1 MLTMILR
8 LAGPHRNRLLAGVA
22 LRMLDGALALL
33 PVLVLFLALREIVTP
48 GTPGVGDGGAG
59 WTPLRAGLCMAG
71 IVALRFIVHGAS
83 VRVGHMAG
91 FHILKRLRL
100 HYAEHLR
107 GLPVSWFSRRDLGE
121 VSGAL
126 LQDLGNVEP
135 VLVEKLA
142 AMGSAV
148 TQIAVGLACIAV
160 VDWRLALL
168 VCCGFVPAAL
178 LMWWVNGRLRRRMP
192 ERIRVLAALT
202 SRTVEFCQGIG
213 VVKAFGIQGKSTAL
227 YERAVAAHRDVNLGL
242 LRYVGAAATLYFTCL
257 ELGYAGLIG
266 FGLPV
271 PGGVPGDV
279 TVSGAGGVDP
289 AAFAAF
295 LFAAVMA
302 FRIYGPTHDLVD
314 LSGFMHQMR
323 TSGRSLLS
331 VEADGPLPVPAV
343 SAVPADSSVRFENV
357 AFAYDG
363 TPVLRDITF
372 SIAPRTMTAV
382 VGGSGAGKTTL
393 VSLLCR
399 FWDVD
404 AGCVRIGGV
413 DVRDMREEDLWRHI
427 TVVFQRF
434 SLFNDTVRANI
445 RFARPDATDDEVV
458 AAAVA
463 ARCHEF
469 IMELPDGYD
478 TVIGENGA
486 SLSGGQRQRLSIARA
501 MLKNAPIVVL
511 DEATASVDLDNERLI
526 QEAIQNMVQSK
537 TVLLIAHRLATV
549 AAAHQILVLD
559 EGRIV
564 DSGTHA
570 GLLAGGG
577 QYARLWDMQST
588 VRSWNPPSPPS
599 PPSPQDP
606 PNPQDPSE
614 QVGGA
619 SRQAFGDVPMSK

>member
-33 PVLVLFLALREIVTP
+33 PVLVLFLVLRTLVAP
-48 GTPGVGDGGAG
+48 GAPGLPGGPDGGDG

-71 IVALRFIVHGAS
+71 IVALRFVVHGAS
-83 VRVGHMAG
+83 VTVGHMTG
-91 FHILKRLRL
+91 FHVLKRLRL

-121 VSGAL
+121 VSGSL

-148 TQIAVGLACIAV
+148 TQIAVGLACIAI

-168 VCCGFVPAAL
+168 VCCGFIPAAL
-178 LMWWVNGRLRRRMP
+178 LMWWVNGRLERRMP

-202 SRTVEFCQGIG
+202 SRTVEFCQGIS
-213 VVKAFGIQGKSTAL
+213 VVKAFGIQGKSTVL

-257 ELGYAGLIG
+257 ELGYAGLVG

-271 PGGVPGDV
+271 PGDV
-279 TVSGAGGVDP
+279 GGVGRVDH

-302 FRIYGPTHDLVD
+302 FRIHGPTHDLVD

-323 TSGRSLLS
+323 TSGRRLLS
-331 VEADGPLPVPAV
+331 VEADEPLPVPQV
-343 SAVPADSSVRFENV
+343 SAVPADASVQFENV
-357 AFAYDG
+357 AFAYAG
-363 TPVLRDITF
+363 APVLRDITF
-372 SIAPRTMTAV
+372 RIAPRTMTAV

-413 DVRDMREEDLWRHI
+413 DVRDLREKDLWRHI

-434 SLFNDTVRANI
+434 SLFNDTVSANI
-445 RFARPDATDDEVV
+445 RFARPDATDEEVV
-458 AAAVA
+458 SAAVA

-559 EGRIV
+559 EGRII

-570 GLLAGGG
+570 GLLARGG

-588 VRSWNPPSPPS
+588 VRSWAPT
-599 PPSPQDP
+599 
-606 PNPQDPSE
+606 E
-614 QVGGA
+614 QAGHAELAELAEQAGGA
-619 SRQAFGDVPMSK
+619 SRQAFQSVPAPE

>member
-22 LRMLDGALALL
+22 RRMLDGALALL
-33 PVLVLFLALREIVTP
+33 PVLVLFLVLRELVAP
-48 GTPGVGDGGAG
+48 GAPGLPGVPDGGEG
-59 WTPLRAGLCMAG
+59 WTPLRAGMCMAG
-71 IVALRFIVHGAS
+71 IVALRFVVHGAS
-83 VRVGHMAG
+83 VTVGHMAG

-100 HYAEHLR
+100 RYAEHLR
-107 GLPVSWFSRRDLGE
+107 SLPVSWFSRRDLGE

-148 TQIAVGLACIAV
+148 TQIAVGLACIAI

-168 VCCGFVPAAL
+168 ACCGFVPAAL
-178 LMWWVNGRLRRRMP
+178 LMWWVNGRLERRMP

-257 ELGYAGLIG
+257 ELGYAGLVG

-271 PGGVPGDV
+271 PGGVTDR
-279 TVSGAGGVDP
+279 VDP

-302 FRIYGPTHDLVD
+302 FRVHGPTHDLVD

-323 TSGRSLLS
+323 TSGRRLLS
-331 VEADGPLPVPAV
+331 VEADEPLPVPPV
-343 SAVPADSSVRFENV
+343 SAVPADASVRFENV
-357 AFAYDG
+357 AFAYEG
-363 TPVLRDITF
+363 TPVLRDISF
-372 SIAPRTMTAV
+372 LIAPKTMTAV

-413 DVRDMREEDLWRHI
+413 DVRDLREEDLWRHI

-445 RFARPDATDDEVV
+445 RFARPGATDDEVV

-469 IMELPDGYD
+469 IMELPEGYD

-559 EGRIV
+559 EGRIA
-564 DSGTHA
+564 DSGTHD

-588 VRSWNPPSPPS
+588 VRSWTPSGLAEHV
-599 PPSPQDP
+599 
-606 PNPQDPSE
+606 E
-614 QVGGA
+614 QAGAA
-619 SRQAFGDVPMSK
+619 SRQAFRDVPLSK